1 MPRPG
6 QADSA
11 VTRDAWVWRVSFRVQ
26 EEEAEDA
33 KRAKVSSNLGI
44 VVRKPLNR
52 EDIISR
58 DYNAELKARVGT
70 KTLVS
75 PDNPTAAGFFCKET
89 GKTLRDSIS
98 YLDHINGKKRAHSP
112 LHSACVYLCLNW
124 T

>member
-1 MPRPG
+1 VL
-6 QADSA
+6 QDEA
-11 VTRDAWVWRVSFRVQ
+11 
-26 EEEAEDA
+26 AEDA

-58 DYNAELKARVGT
+58 DFNAELKARVGT

-75 PDNPTAAGFFCKET
+75 PDNPNAAGFFCKET

-98 YLDHINGKKRAHSP
+98 YLDHINGKRRAWLLPHLLPVSL
-112 LHSACVYLCLNW
+112 LHAPPALRAQSNGRW
-124 T
+124 G